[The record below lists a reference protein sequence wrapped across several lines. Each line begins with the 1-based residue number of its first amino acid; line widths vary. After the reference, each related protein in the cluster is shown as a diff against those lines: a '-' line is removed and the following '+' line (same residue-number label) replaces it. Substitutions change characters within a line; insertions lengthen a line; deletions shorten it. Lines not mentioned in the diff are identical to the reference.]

1 MGLYS
6 VSCGYGCGCGFGGF
20 ASLIAMVLAL
30 RARTRAYA
38 RRGYGDGISAGFS
51 GIRESPPATLGNR
64 HIFVLCAGAKMR
76 FMPTGLREMHFR
88 TIFGWTSAPL
98 YGGCVISGDAKMQRY
113 RQSRQCPTRR
123 GRHQTAAPST
133 MGKQKH
139 GAAKCRLASSVRA
152 HSCARPNNNQPN

>member
-1 MGLYS
+1 MGVGLYS

-30 RARTRAYA
+30 CARGAYA
-38 RRGYGDGISAGFS
+38 MRGYGDGISAGFS

-76 FMPTGLREMHFR
+76 FMPTGMREMHFR

-139 GAAKCRLASSVRA
+139 GRQSAVSPVQCGRILAPVQGFA
-152 HSCARPNNNQPN
+152 L